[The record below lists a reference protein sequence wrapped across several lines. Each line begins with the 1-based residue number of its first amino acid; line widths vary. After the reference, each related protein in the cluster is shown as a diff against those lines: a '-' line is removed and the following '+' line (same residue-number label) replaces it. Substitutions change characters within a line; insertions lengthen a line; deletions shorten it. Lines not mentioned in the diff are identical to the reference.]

1 MKKFLVVG
9 GAVVALLGAVVLV
22 AQAAGP
28 GFGPWMRPAAAA
40 GPGGVPW
47 PAMGPGRGPWVGAGQ
62 TISADVWTAIQTAT
76 FSGVAKVLGMTP
88 DALRQ
93 ELTSKTIIAIAA
105 AKNVSL
111 ADVQTAAADARRDA
125 VNQAFKVG
133 KITQDQANRLLQVGP
148 ARGFGFGP
156 GAGPRFGFR
165 PPFMWGP
172 GGNFQPGPPR

>member
-1 MKKFLVVG
+1 MRKFLVVG
-9 GAVVALLGAVVLV
+9 SAVVALLGALVLV

-28 GFGPWMRPAAAA
+28 GFGPWMRAAAA

-47 PAMGPGRGPWVGAGQ
+47 PAMGPGRGPRVGGGQ
-62 TISADVWTAIQTAT
+62 TIPADVWTAIQTAT
-76 FSGVAKVLGMTP
+76 FSGVAKALGMTP

-93 ELTSKTIIAIAA
+93 EVTSGKTIVAIAA

-111 ADVQTAAADARRDA
+111 ADVQTAAANARRAA
-125 VNQAFKVG
+125 VNQALSAG
-133 KITQDQANRLLQVGP
+133 KLTQDQANWLLRVGP

-165 PPFMWGP
+165 PPFMRDP
-172 GGNFQPGPPR
+172 AGNFQPGPPR